1 MDTEIITLPV
11 IPTRGLVVYPLST
24 TQYDVS
30 SKKAVIALTESIKK
44 DQRVFMPAT
53 INVLEDEELESN
65 LTKIGTVAEIKQAI
79 RISDSEIRIIVEG
92 LFRANTIRYTET
104 ESFMEAE
111 VQEAELTNT
120 DDNITISALKQAVK
134 IAFVKNVQ
142 ILPQYLRLSNDTVTM
157 IRSCEDAGTLCDLV
171 AEHAIVNL
179 NYKMDILN
187 ELDIEK
193 RLNMLL
199 EYLNEEFI
207 ILNTEHDI
215 GEKVKASMDENQR
228 EYYLKERLK
237 AINDELGENMLGDS
251 DLAEE
256 LDKYTEKVD
265 ELQLS
270 EENEQKLKK
279 EIEKL
284 SKLPSISQEA
294 GIIRSYLDACLALPW
309 NTSTIDETDIAKIR
323 NKLDSDHYGMKEV
336 KERII
341 EAIAVKQLCKEKNNQ
356 MILCLAGPPGVG
368 KTSIAK
374 SIAEALGK
382 SYARVA
388 LGGVHDES
396 EIRGHRRTYLG
407 AMQGRIMH
415 AMTQA
420 KTNNPLI
427 LLDEI
432 DTLGNDF
439 RGDPTS
445 ALLEVLDS
453 EQNFSFY
460 DHYIDMPFDL
470 SQVLFVTTANNLSSI
485 PAPLRDRMDIIELS
499 SYTSEEKLN
508 IAKKHLIKKQLK
520 KNGLTSKNFKIT
532 DSALVDLIENYTREA
547 GVRTLERYIA
557 KLMRKAAVKIVSGE
571 ENSVRISVKNI
582 EDFLG
587 ARKFNRDEMNDKD
600 EVGLATGLAWTAVGG
615 VTLPVEVAVTSG
627 SGKLILTG
635 SLGDVMKE
643 SAQAAFTCVRTRA
656 EALGIE
662 KDFYKIYDFH
672 IHVPEGATPKDG
684 PSAGITIATA
694 ITSALTGRA
703 VRRDIAMTGE
713 ITLRGRVLPIGGLKE
728 KSLAAYRLGIRTVII
743 PKDNVPNLEE
753 IDDTVK
759 NEVEFV
765 PVSTID
771 EVLDTAL
778 CYKKQTGKKH
788 AKKEPKTEVLETR
801 I

>member
-1 MDTEIITLPV
+1 
-11 IPTRGLVVYPLST
+11 
-24 TQYDVS
+24 
-30 SKKAVIALTESIKK
+30 
-44 DQRVFMPAT
+44 
-53 INVLEDEELESN
+53 
-65 LTKIGTVAEIKQAI
+65 
-79 RISDSEIRIIVEG
+79 
-92 LFRANTIRYTET
+92 
-104 ESFMEAE
+104 
-111 VQEAELTNT
+111 
-120 DDNITISALKQAVK
+120 
-134 IAFVKNVQ
+134 
-142 ILPQYLRLSNDTVTM
+142 
-157 IRSCEDAGTLCDLV
+157 
-171 AEHAIVNL
+171 
-179 NYKMDILN
+179 
-187 ELDIEK
+187 
-193 RLNMLL
+193 
-199 EYLNEEFI
+199 
-207 ILNTEHDI
+207 
-215 GEKVKASMDENQR
+215 
-228 EYYLKERLK
+228 
-237 AINDELGENMLGDS
+237 MLGDS

-432 DTLGNDF
+432 DKLGNDF

-571 ENSVRISVKNI
+571 EKSVRISVKNI

-587 ARKFNRDEMNDKD
+587 ARKFNKDEMNDKD

-656 EALGIE
+656 ETLGIE

-759 NEVEFV
+759 NEVKFV

-778 CYKKQTGKKH
+778 CSKKQTGKKH
-788 AKKEPKTEVLETR
+788 AKKR
-801 I
+801 A

>member
-256 LDKYTEKVD
+256 LDKYTEEVD

-270 EENEQKLKK
+270 EENEKKLKK

-432 DTLGNDF
+432 DKLGNDF

-571 ENSVRISVKNI
+571 EKSVRISVKNI

-656 EALGIE
+656 ETLGIE

>member
-432 DTLGNDF
+432 DKLGNDF

-728 KSLAAYRLGIRTVII
+728 KSLVAYRLGIRTVII

>member
-256 LDKYTEKVD
+256 LDKYTEEVD

-270 EENEQKLKK
+270 EENEKKLKK

-309 NTSTIDETDIAKIR
+309 NTSTIDETDIAKIKS
-323 NKLDSDHYGMKEV
+323 KLDSDHYGMKEV

-432 DTLGNDF
+432 DKLGNDF

-571 ENSVRISVKNI
+571 EKSVRISVKNI

-656 EALGIE
+656 ETLGIE

-759 NEVEFV
+759 NEVKFV

-778 CYKKQTGKKH
+778 
-788 AKKEPKTEVLETR
+788 L
-801 I
+801 

>member
-1 MDTEIITLPV
+1 MDTEIIILPV

-53 INVLEDEELESN
+53 INVLEDDELESN

-92 LFRANTIRYTET
+92 LFRANTVRYTET
-104 ESFMEAE
+104 ESFMEVE

-157 IRSCEDAGTLCDLV
+157 IRSCEDAGILCDLI

-237 AINDELGENMLGDS
+237 AINDELGENMFEDS

-256 LDKYTEKVD
+256 LDKYTEEVD
-265 ELQLS
+265 KLQLS

-309 NTSTIDETDIAKIR
+309 NASTVDETDIAKIR
-323 NKLDSDHYGMKEV
+323 SKLDSDHYGMKEV

-432 DTLGNDF
+432 DKLGNDF

-470 SQVLFVTTANNLSSI
+470 SQVLFVTTANNLSAI

-532 DSALVDLIENYTREA
+532 DSAL
-547 GVRTLERYIA
+547 
-557 KLMRKAAVKIVSGE
+557 
-571 ENSVRISVKNI
+571 
-582 EDFLG
+582 
-587 ARKFNRDEMNDKD
+587 
-600 EVGLATGLAWTAVGG
+600 
-615 VTLPVEVAVTSG
+615 
-627 SGKLILTG
+627 
-635 SLGDVMKE
+635 
-643 SAQAAFTCVRTRA
+643 
-656 EALGIE
+656 
-662 KDFYKIYDFH
+662 
-672 IHVPEGATPKDG
+672 
-684 PSAGITIATA
+684 
-694 ITSALTGRA
+694 
-703 VRRDIAMTGE
+703 
-713 ITLRGRVLPIGGLKE
+713 
-728 KSLAAYRLGIRTVII
+728 
-743 PKDNVPNLEE
+743 
-753 IDDTVK
+753 
-759 NEVEFV
+759 
-765 PVSTID
+765 
-771 EVLDTAL
+771 
-778 CYKKQTGKKH
+778 
-788 AKKEPKTEVLETR
+788 
-801 I
+801 

>member
-120 DDNITISALKQAVK
+120 DDNITISAMKQAVK

-256 LDKYTEKVD
+256 LDKYTEEVD

-270 EENEQKLKK
+270 EENEKKLKK

-432 DTLGNDF
+432 DKLGNDF

-571 ENSVRISVKNI
+571 EKSVRISVKNI

-587 ARKFNRDEMNDKD
+587 ARKFNKDEMNDKD

-656 EALGIE
+656 ETLGIE

-759 NEVEFV
+759 NEVKFV

-778 CYKKQTGKKH
+778 CSKKQTGKKH

>member
-432 DTLGNDF
+432 DKLGNDF

-587 ARKFNRDEMNDKD
+587 ARK
-600 EVGLATGLAWTAVGG
+600 L
-615 VTLPVEVAVTSG
+615 
-627 SGKLILTG
+627 
-635 SLGDVMKE
+635 
-643 SAQAAFTCVRTRA
+643 
-656 EALGIE
+656 
-662 KDFYKIYDFH
+662 
-672 IHVPEGATPKDG
+672 
-684 PSAGITIATA
+684 
-694 ITSALTGRA
+694 
-703 VRRDIAMTGE
+703 
-713 ITLRGRVLPIGGLKE
+713 
-728 KSLAAYRLGIRTVII
+728 
-743 PKDNVPNLEE
+743 
-753 IDDTVK
+753 
-759 NEVEFV
+759 NE
-765 PVSTID
+765 
-771 EVLDTAL
+771 
-778 CYKKQTGKKH
+778 
-788 AKKEPKTEVLETR
+788 
-801 I
+801 

>member
-1 MDTEIITLPV
+1 
-11 IPTRGLVVYPLST
+11 
-24 TQYDVS
+24 
-30 SKKAVIALTESIKK
+30 
-44 DQRVFMPAT
+44 
-53 INVLEDEELESN
+53 
-65 LTKIGTVAEIKQAI
+65 
-79 RISDSEIRIIVEG
+79 
-92 LFRANTIRYTET
+92 
-104 ESFMEAE
+104 
-111 VQEAELTNT
+111 
-120 DDNITISALKQAVK
+120 
-134 IAFVKNVQ
+134 
-142 ILPQYLRLSNDTVTM
+142 
-157 IRSCEDAGTLCDLV
+157 
-171 AEHAIVNL
+171 
-179 NYKMDILN
+179 
-187 ELDIEK
+187 
-193 RLNMLL
+193 
-199 EYLNEEFI
+199 
-207 ILNTEHDI
+207 
-215 GEKVKASMDENQR
+215 
-228 EYYLKERLK
+228 
-237 AINDELGENMLGDS
+237 
-251 DLAEE
+251 
-256 LDKYTEKVD
+256 
-265 ELQLS
+265 
-270 EENEQKLKK
+270 
-279 EIEKL
+279 
-284 SKLPSISQEA
+284 
-294 GIIRSYLDACLALPW
+294 
-309 NTSTIDETDIAKIR
+309 
-323 NKLDSDHYGMKEV
+323 
-336 KERII
+336 
-341 EAIAVKQLCKEKNNQ
+341 

-432 DTLGNDF
+432 DKLGNDF

-571 ENSVRISVKNI
+571 EKSVRISVKNI

-615 VTLPVEVAVTSG
+615 VALPVEVAVTSG

-656 EALGIE
+656 ETLGIE

-778 CYKKQTGKKH
+778 CYKSRQEKTR
-788 AKKEPKTEVLETR
+788 KKEPKTEVLETR

>member
-432 DTLGNDF
+432 DKLGNDF

-571 ENSVRISVKNI
+571 EKSVRISVKNI

-587 ARKFNRDEMNDKD
+587 ARKFNKDEMNDKD

-656 EALGIE
+656 ETLGIE

>member
-111 VQEAELTNT
+111 VQEVELTNT

-256 LDKYTEKVD
+256 LDKYTEEVNK
-265 ELQLS
+265 LQLS

-432 DTLGNDF
+432 DKLGNDF

-547 GVRTLERYIA
+547 GVRTLER
-557 KLMRKAAVKIVSGE
+557 LS
-571 ENSVRISVKNI
+571 
-582 EDFLG
+582 
-587 ARKFNRDEMNDKD
+587 
-600 EVGLATGLAWTAVGG
+600 
-615 VTLPVEVAVTSG
+615 
-627 SGKLILTG
+627 LI
-635 SLGDVMKE
+635 
-643 SAQAAFTCVRTRA
+643 
-656 EALGIE
+656 
-662 KDFYKIYDFH
+662 H
-672 IHVPEGATPKDG
+672 I
-684 PSAGITIATA
+684 
-694 ITSALTGRA
+694 
-703 VRRDIAMTGE
+703 
-713 ITLRGRVLPIGGLKE
+713 
-728 KSLAAYRLGIRTVII
+728 
-743 PKDNVPNLEE
+743 
-753 IDDTVK
+753 
-759 NEVEFV
+759 
-765 PVSTID
+765 
-771 EVLDTAL
+771 
-778 CYKKQTGKKH
+778 
-788 AKKEPKTEVLETR
+788 
-801 I
+801 

>member
-187 ELDIEK
+187 EPDIEK

-432 DTLGNDF
+432 DKLGNDF

-571 ENSVRISVKNI
+571 EKSVRISVKNI

-587 ARKFNRDEMNDKD
+587 ARKFNKDEMNDKD

-656 EALGIE
+656 ETLGIE

-778 CYKKQTGKKH
+778 CSKKQKGKKH

>member
-120 DDNITISALKQAVK
+120 DDNITISAMKQAVK

-256 LDKYTEKVD
+256 LDKYTEEVD

-270 EENEQKLKK
+270 EENEKKLKK

-432 DTLGNDF
+432 DKLGNDF

-470 SQVLFVTTANNLSSI
+470 SQVLFVTTANNISSI

-571 ENSVRISVKNI
+571 EKSVRISVKNI

-587 ARKFNRDEMNDKD
+587 ARKFNKDEMNDKD

-656 EALGIE
+656 ETLGIE

>member
-1 MDTEIITLPV
+1 
-11 IPTRGLVVYPLST
+11 
-24 TQYDVS
+24 
-30 SKKAVIALTESIKK
+30 
-44 DQRVFMPAT
+44 
-53 INVLEDEELESN
+53 
-65 LTKIGTVAEIKQAI
+65 
-79 RISDSEIRIIVEG
+79 
-92 LFRANTIRYTET
+92 
-104 ESFMEAE
+104 MEAE

-171 AEHAIVNL
+171 AEHAIENL

-432 DTLGNDF
+432 DKLGNDF

-571 ENSVRISVKNI
+571 EKSVRISVKNI

-587 ARKFNRDEMNDKD
+587 ARKFTKDEMNDKD

-759 NEVEFV
+759 NEVKFV
-765 PVSTID
+765 P
-771 EVLDTAL
+771 
-778 CYKKQTGKKH
+778 KH
-788 AKKEPKTEVLETR
+788 Y
-801 I
+801 

>member
-432 DTLGNDF
+432 DKLGNDF

-571 ENSVRISVKNI
+571 EKSVRISVKNI

-587 ARKFNRDEMNDKD
+587 ARKFNKDEMNDKD

>member
-432 DTLGNDF
+432 DKLGNDF

-571 ENSVRISVKNI
+571 EKSVRISVKNI

>member
-120 DDNITISALKQAVK
+120 DDNITISAMKQAVK

-256 LDKYTEKVD
+256 LDKYTEEVD

-270 EENEQKLKK
+270 EENEKKLKK

-432 DTLGNDF
+432 DKLGNDF

-571 ENSVRISVKNI
+571 EKSVRISVKNI

-587 ARKFNRDEMNDKD
+587 ARKFNKDEMNDKD

-656 EALGIE
+656 ETLGIE

>member
-120 DDNITISALKQAVK
+120 DDNITISAMKQAVK

-256 LDKYTEKVD
+256 LDKYTEEVD

-270 EENEQKLKK
+270 EENEKKLKK

-432 DTLGNDF
+432 DKLGNDF

-571 ENSVRISVKNI
+571 EKSVRISVKNI

-587 ARKFNRDEMNDKD
+587 ARKFNKDEMNDKD

-656 EALGIE
+656 ETLGIE

-703 VRRDIAMTGE
+703 VRRDIAMSGE

>member
-215 GEKVKASMDENQR
+215 REKVKASMDENQR

-432 DTLGNDF
+432 DKLGNDF

-453 EQNFSFY
+453 EQNFSFN

>member
-187 ELDIEK
+187 EPDIEK

-432 DTLGNDF
+432 DKLGNDF

-571 ENSVRISVKNI
+571 EKSVRISVKNI

-587 ARKFNRDEMNDKD
+587 ARKFNKDEMNDKD

-656 EALGIE
+656 ETLGIE

>member
-187 ELDIEK
+187 EPDIEK

-432 DTLGNDF
+432 DKLGNDF

-571 ENSVRISVKNI
+571 EKSVRISVKNI

-587 ARKFNRDEMNDKD
+587 ARKFNKDEMNDKD

-656 EALGIE
+656 ETLGIE

-771 EVLDTAL
+771 EVVDTAL
-778 CYKKQTGKKH
+778 CSIKQTGKKH

>member
-432 DTLGNDF
+432 DKLGNDF

-453 EQNFSFY
+453 EQNFSFN

>member
-120 DDNITISALKQAVK
+120 DDNITISAMKQAVK

-142 ILPQYLRLSNDTVTM
+142 ILPEYLRLSNDTVTM

-256 LDKYTEKVD
+256 LDKYTEEVD

-270 EENEQKLKK
+270 EENEKKLKK

-432 DTLGNDF
+432 DKLGNDF

-571 ENSVRISVKNI
+571 EKSVRISVKNI

-587 ARKFNRDEMNDKD
+587 ARKFNKDEMNDKD

-656 EALGIE
+656 ETLGIE

>member
-256 LDKYTEKVD
+256 LDKYTEEVD

-270 EENEQKLKK
+270 EENEKKLKK

-432 DTLGNDF
+432 DKLGNDF

-470 SQVLFVTTANNLSSI
+470 SQVLFVTTANNLLSI

-571 ENSVRISVKNI
+571 EKSVRISVKNI

-587 ARKFNRDEMNDKD
+587 ARKFNKDEMNDKD

-656 EALGIE
+656 ETLGIE

>member
-120 DDNITISALKQAVK
+120 DDNIIISALKQAVK

-432 DTLGNDF
+432 DKLGNDF

-571 ENSVRISVKNI
+571 EKSVRISVKNI

-656 EALGIE
+656 ETLGIE

-778 CYKKQTGKKH
+778 CSKKQIGKKH

>member
-65 LTKIGTVAEIKQAI
+65 LTKICTVAEIKQAI

-256 LDKYTEKVD
+256 LDKYTEEVD

-270 EENEQKLKK
+270 EENEKKLKK

-432 DTLGNDF
+432 DKLGNDF

-571 ENSVRISVKNI
+571 EKSVRISVKNI

-587 ARKFNRDEMNDKD
+587 ARKFTKDEMNDKD

>member
-92 LFRANTIRYTET
+92 LFRANIIRYTET

-256 LDKYTEKVD
+256 LDKYTEEVD

-270 EENEQKLKK
+270 EENEKKLKK

-309 NTSTIDETDIAKIR
+309 NTSTIDETDIAKIKS
-323 NKLDSDHYGMKEV
+323 KLDSDHYGMKEV

-432 DTLGNDF
+432 DKLGNDF

-470 SQVLFVTTANNLSSI
+470 SQVLFVTTANN

-571 ENSVRISVKNI
+571 EKSVRISVKNI

-656 EALGIE
+656 ETLGIE

>member
-187 ELDIEK
+187 EPDIEK

-432 DTLGNDF
+432 DKLGNDF

-571 ENSVRISVKNI
+571 EKSVRISVKNI

-587 ARKFNRDEMNDKD
+587 ARKFNKDEMNDKD

-656 EALGIE
+656 ETLGIE

-778 CYKKQTGKKH
+778 CSKKQTGKKTR
-788 AKKEPKTEVLETR
+788 KKR
-801 I
+801 A

>member
-256 LDKYTEKVD
+256 LDKYTEEVNK
-265 ELQLS
+265 LQLS

-432 DTLGNDF
+432 DKLGNDF

-571 ENSVRISVKNI
+571 EKSVRISVKNI

-759 NEVEFV
+759 NEVKFV

-778 CYKKQTGKKH
+778 CSKKQTGKKH
-788 AKKEPKTEVLETR
+788 TKKEPKTEVLETR

>member
-120 DDNITISALKQAVK
+120 DDNITISAMKQAVK

-256 LDKYTEKVD
+256 LDKYTEEVD

-270 EENEQKLKK
+270 EENEKKLKK

-432 DTLGNDF
+432 DKLGNDF

-520 KNGLTSKNFKIT
+520 KTGLTSKNFKIT

-571 ENSVRISVKNI
+571 EKSVRISVKNI

-587 ARKFNRDEMNDKD
+587 ARKFNKDEMNDKD

-656 EALGIE
+656 ETLGIE

>member
-279 EIEKL
+279 EIEKI

-294 GIIRSYLDACLALPW
+294 GIISSYLDACLALPW

-432 DTLGNDF
+432 DKLGNDF

-571 ENSVRISVKNI
+571 EKSVRISVKNI

-656 EALGIE
+656 ETLGIE

-778 CYKKQTGKKH
+778 CSKKQTGKKH
-788 AKKEPKTEVLETR
+788 AKNEPKTEVLETR

>member
-309 NTSTIDETDIAKIR
+309 NTSTIDETDIAKSR

-432 DTLGNDF
+432 DKLGNDF

>member
-1 MDTEIITLPV
+1 MDREIFTLPV
-11 IPTRGLVVYPLST
+11 IPTRGLVIYPSST
-24 TQYDVS
+24 TQYDIN
-30 SKKAVIALTESIKK
+30 SKKTVLALTEAIKG
-44 DQRVFMPAT
+44 DQRIFMPAV
-53 INVLEDEELESN
+53 INALESDEKEN
-65 LTKIGTVAEIKQAI
+65 NITRIGTVTEVKQAI
-79 RISDSEIRIIVEG
+79 RISDSEIRIIVKG
-92 LFRANTIRYTET
+92 LFRANMLNFINNEM
-104 ESFMEAE
+104 FIEAE
-111 VQEAELTNT
+111 VQETETSEIE
-120 DDNITISALKQAVK
+120 DNIKISALIQAVK
-134 IAFVKNVQ
+134 IAFEKNVL
-142 ILPQYLRLSNDTVTM
+142 ILPSYLRLSDDIVSM
-157 IRSCEDAGTLCDLV
+157 IRACEDAGSLCDLV
-171 AEHAIVNL
+171 AEYAIVSIA
-179 NYKMDILN
+179 YKIEILN

-193 RLNMLL
+193 RLNILL
-199 EYLNEEFI
+199 NYLNEEFV
-207 ILNTEHDI
+207 ILNTEHEI

-237 AINDELGENMLGDS
+237 AINNELGVSTAGDS

-256 LDKYTEKVD
+256 INKYTEAVNK
-265 ELQLS
+265 LNLS
-270 EENEQKLKK
+270 EENDQKLKK

-294 GIIRSYLDACLALPW
+294 GIIRSYLDACIALPW
-309 NTSTIDETDIAKIR
+309 NTSTVDETNIAKIR
-323 NKLDSDHYGMKEV
+323 NKLDNDHYGMKDV

-341 EAIAVKQLCKEKNNQ
+341 EAIAVKQLCTEKNNQ

-432 DTLGNDF
+432 DKLGNDF

-470 SQVLFVTTANNLSSI
+470 SNVLFITTANNLSSI

-520 KNGLTSKNFKIT
+520 KNGLTAKNFKIT

-557 KLMRKAAVKIVSGE
+557 KLMRKAAVKIVSE
-571 ENSVRISVKNI
+571 EEKSIKISVKNI
-582 EDFLG
+582 EYFLG
-587 ARKFNRDEMNDKD
+587 ARKFTKDEMNEKD
-600 EVGLATGLAWTAVGG
+600 EVGLATGLAWTSVGG
-615 VTLPVEVAVTSG
+615 TTLPVEVAITNG
-627 SGKLILTG
+627 SGKLVLTG

-656 EALGIE
+656 DSLGID
-662 KDFYKIYDFH
+662 KDFYKNYDFH

-694 ITSALTGRA
+694 IASALTGRA
-703 VRRDIAMTGE
+703 VHRDVAMTGE

-728 KSLAAYRLGIRTVII
+728 KTLAAYRLGIRTIII

-753 IDDTVK
+753 IDETVK
-759 NEVEFV
+759 NEVKFV
-765 PVSTID
+765 PVSNFD
-771 EVLDTAL
+771 EVLETAL
-778 CYKKQTGKKH
+778 CGKKSTGKKH
-788 AKKEPKTEVLETR
+788 SKKEQKTEMIETR

>member
-120 DDNITISALKQAVK
+120 DDNITISAMKQAVK

-199 EYLNEEFI
+199 EYRNAEFI

-256 LDKYTEKVD
+256 LDKYTEEVD

-270 EENEQKLKK
+270 EENEKKLKK

-432 DTLGNDF
+432 DKLGNDF

-571 ENSVRISVKNI
+571 EKSVRISVKNI

-587 ARKFNRDEMNDKD
+587 ARKFNKDEMNDKD

-656 EALGIE
+656 ETLGIE

>member
-1 MDTEIITLPV
+1 MDTEIITLPA

-53 INVLEDEELESN
+53 INVLEDDELESN
-65 LTKIGTVAEIKQAI
+65 LTNIGTVAEIKQAI

-92 LFRANTIRYTET
+92 LFRANTVRYTET
-104 ESFMEAE
+104 ESFMEVE
-111 VQEAELTNT
+111 VQKAELTNT

-157 IRSCEDAGTLCDLV
+157 IRSCEDAGILCDLI

-193 RLNMLL
+193 RLNILL

-237 AINDELGENMLGDS
+237 AINDELGENMFEDS

-256 LDKYTEKVD
+256 LDKYTEEVD
-265 ELQLS
+265 KLQLS

-294 GIIRSYLDACLALPW
+294 GIIRSYLDACLSLPW
-309 NTSTIDETDIAKIR
+309 NTSTVDETDIAKIR
-323 NKLDSDHYGMKEV
+323 SKLDSDHYGMKEV

-432 DTLGNDF
+432 DKLGNDF

-470 SQVLFVTTANNLSSI
+470 SQVLFVTTANNLSAI

-571 ENSVRISVKNI
+571 EKSVRVSVKNI

-587 ARKFNRDEMNDKD
+587 ARKFTKDEMNDKD
-600 EVGLATGLAWTAVGG
+600 EVGLATGLAWTSVGG

-743 PKDNVPNLEE
+743 PK
-753 IDDTVK
+753 
-759 NEVEFV
+759 
-765 PVSTID
+765 
-771 EVLDTAL
+771 
-778 CYKKQTGKKH
+778 G
-788 AKKEPKTEVLETR
+788 
-801 I
+801 

>member
-1 MDTEIITLPV
+1 
-11 IPTRGLVVYPLST
+11 
-24 TQYDVS
+24 
-30 SKKAVIALTESIKK
+30 
-44 DQRVFMPAT
+44 
-53 INVLEDEELESN
+53 
-65 LTKIGTVAEIKQAI
+65 
-79 RISDSEIRIIVEG
+79 
-92 LFRANTIRYTET
+92 
-104 ESFMEAE
+104 
-111 VQEAELTNT
+111 
-120 DDNITISALKQAVK
+120 
-134 IAFVKNVQ
+134 
-142 ILPQYLRLSNDTVTM
+142 
-157 IRSCEDAGTLCDLV
+157 
-171 AEHAIVNL
+171 
-179 NYKMDILN
+179 
-187 ELDIEK
+187 
-193 RLNMLL
+193 
-199 EYLNEEFI
+199 
-207 ILNTEHDI
+207 
-215 GEKVKASMDENQR
+215 
-228 EYYLKERLK
+228 
-237 AINDELGENMLGDS
+237 
-251 DLAEE
+251 
-256 LDKYTEKVD
+256 
-265 ELQLS
+265 
-270 EENEQKLKK
+270 
-279 EIEKL
+279 
-284 SKLPSISQEA
+284 
-294 GIIRSYLDACLALPW
+294 
-309 NTSTIDETDIAKIR
+309 
-323 NKLDSDHYGMKEV
+323 
-336 KERII
+336 
-341 EAIAVKQLCKEKNNQ
+341 
-356 MILCLAGPPGVG
+356 
-368 KTSIAK
+368 
-374 SIAEALGK
+374 
-382 SYARVA
+382 
-388 LGGVHDES
+388 
-396 EIRGHRRTYLG
+396 
-407 AMQGRIMH
+407 MH

-432 DTLGNDF
+432 DKLGNDF

-571 ENSVRISVKNI
+571 EKSVRISVKNI

-587 ARKFNRDEMNDKD
+587 ARKFNKDEMNDKD

-656 EALGIE
+656 ETLGIE

>member
-92 LFRANTIRYTET
+92 LFRANIIRYTET

-256 LDKYTEKVD
+256 LDKYTEEVD

-270 EENEQKLKK
+270 EENEKKLKK

-309 NTSTIDETDIAKIR
+309 NTSTIDETDIAKIKS
-323 NKLDSDHYGMKEV
+323 KLDSDHYGMKEV

-432 DTLGNDF
+432 DKLGNDF

-571 ENSVRISVKNI
+571 EKSVRISVKNI

-656 EALGIE
+656 ETLGIE

>member
-142 ILPQYLRLSNDTVTM
+142 ILPQYLRLSNDTVIM

-432 DTLGNDF
+432 DKLGNDF

-571 ENSVRISVKNI
+571 EKSVRISVKNI

-587 ARKFNRDEMNDKD
+587 ARKFNKDEMNDKD

-656 EALGIE
+656 ETLGIE